1 MNEHAAHT
9 YKQQQVNTATPAK
22 MVFMLFEKTLSRLQE
37 AQHAI
42 ERNDIQGRCN
52 ANCSAQELIAHL
64 ASTLDLEQGG
74 EIAANLE
81 RLYTHCM
88 LRLMDVD
95 RKNDPN
101 AAAEVIK
108 LLTPLRDSWAE
119 LAEKSEG
126 ELRQAVMTV
135 QQDRPAIA
143 SQAAG
148 TPAPSGE
155 QTEHPT
161 PAKSGLSISA

>member
-37 AQHAI
+37 AQNAI
-42 ERNDIQGRCN
+42 EKNDIQARCN

-64 ASTLDLEQGG
+64 SNTLDMEQGG

-95 RKNDPN
+95 RKNDPE
-101 AAAEVIK
+101 AAAEVIT
-108 LLTPLRDSWAE
+108 LLTPLRNSWAE

-126 ELRQAVMTV
+126 ELRQAVMTA

-143 SQAAG
+143 DKSAETSA
-148 TPAPSGE
+148 PATEGADGE
-155 QTEHPT
+155 K